1 MMVTGWGCGYPDVS
15 RGRDGNSAVLICGQK
30 AQQQWHV
37 NSIMRRSRALVP
49 RRLPSNSE
57 AIALSARSLA
67 QKTMC
72 LLYDSS
78 FVICP
83 ETGKRGGVGGDGA
96 LTVEL
101 NVLGFLWDGSCTWCA
116 KCHRIVCLEMMCDFH
131 LDNGRVYKTKTA
143 GLTLGLEVST

>member
-1 MMVTGWGCGYPDVS
+1 MAIQMLAEAEMGTAQCLPVDRKLSNSGMM
-15 RGRDGNSAVLICGQK
+15 
-30 AQQQWHV
+30 
-37 NSIMRRSRALVP
+37 NSIMRKSRALVP

-67 QKTMC
+67 QKSMC

-83 ETGKRGGVGGDGA
+83 ETGKRGGIGGDGA

-101 NVLGFLWDGSCTWCA
+101 NALSFLWDSSCIWCA
-116 KCHRIVCLEMMCDFH
+116 KCHRIVCLEMIGGSVMCDFH
-131 LDNGRVYKTKTA
+131 LDNGRLYKTKTA
-143 GLTLGLEVST
+143 GLTLGLGVST